1 MNTHGKLGCLLF
13 SLFLALAVMPVVA
26 DDKISLG
33 VITRSEP
40 YLVGIGEAKEVSAGR
55 IINKGNV
62 TLTLTAEWVQEEGP
76 RILPVTMMVPKELT
90 LEPDEEYEYFI
101 VVGAPDEDFFGNYTG
116 FVDVVA
122 KPVSTGSGNP
132 TVPAGGLPLTFIVK
146 HLRPA
151 EFIVY
156 SLAVDNVTM
165 MQNETRYASVSVKN
179 IGEMTG
185 TYNMIARV
193 DGQLVTTI
201 PVTLA
206 GDKSKTLDFLLP
218 TNSAGD
224 HSLTVD
230 DCPDT
235 LIYNVMS
242 LPESEKKGEGL
253 NIPIYAV
260 AMVITAFASAGT
272 GLGVVIYTKRKNRL
286 PRRQEHAK
294 T

>member
-1 MNTHGKLGCLLF
+1 MNTHGKLGFILF
-13 SLFLALAVMPVVA
+13 SLFLVLTMLTPVVA
-26 DDKISLG
+26 DDKISLA

-76 RILPVTMMVPKELT
+76 RTLPVTVVPKELT
-90 LEPDEEYEYFI
+90 LEPEERYEYFI
-101 VVGAPDEDFFGNYTG
+101 VVGAPDEAFFGNYTG
-116 FVDVVA
+116 YVDVVA
-122 KPVSTGSGNP
+122 KPVSTSGGNP

-151 EFIVY
+151 EWIVY
-156 SLAVDNVTM
+156 GLKTDNATM
-165 MQNETRYASVSVKN
+165 MQNETRYASISVKN

-201 PVTLA
+201 PLTLA
-206 GDKSKTLDFLLP
+206 GDKSKTIDFLLP
-218 TNSAGD
+218 THATGN

-230 DCPDT
+230 DCPDR
-235 LIYNVMS
+235 LVYNVMS
-242 LPESEKKGEGL
+242 LPEPEKKREDL

-260 AMVITAFASAGT
+260 AMVVTAFASAGT
-272 GLGVVIYTKRKNRL
+272 GLGAVIYTKRKKNRV
-286 PRRQEHAK
+286 PTR
-294 T
+294 